1 MGLEI
6 ERKFL
11 VKDNS
16 YRKLAYESVVI
27 EQGYLCRE
35 PSRTVRVRILGEH
48 GYLTI
53 KGVTRG
59 TVREEYEY
67 KIPYVD
73 ARQILDM
80 CGDEVLS
87 KRRWYV
93 NYGGKCWEVDE
104 FLGCLQGL
112 VVAEIELGDES
123 EEIKLPEFVGE
134 EVTGD
139 ARYYNSMLIG
149 ASQAPQGFRK
159 VHDGQP

>member
-16 YRKLAYESVVI
+16 YRELATESVLI
-27 EQGYLCRE
+27 EQGYLCGE
-35 PSRTVRVRILGEH
+35 PSRTVRVRTLGEH

-53 KGVTRG
+53 KGLTCG
-59 TVREEYEY
+59 AVREEYEY
-67 KIPYVD
+67 EIPYED
-73 ARQILDM
+73 AIQILDM
-80 CGDEVLS
+80 CGDKVLS

-93 NYGGKCWEVDE
+93 NYDGMCWEVDE

-112 VVAEIELGDES
+112 VVAEIELEEES
-123 EEIKLPEFVGE
+123 AQINLPEFVGE

-149 ASQAPQGFRK
+149 ASQAPQGYRK
-159 VHDGQP
+159 VRDGQP